1 MVGMLDFG
9 GSVRILKLM
18 DEELRKEVAKYF
30 RLSEYDLIKWLETIN
45 LIRNICCH
53 NRNFIDFS
61 LRTKLPINEKIKPF
75 LYSHSE
81 KKKIIYT
88 NKVALPI
95 LMIVYLVKAIIKI
108 GKLMKSVQKFAT
120 SDSEAQKIGF
130 ENKNSI
136 GIKRVN
142 LSGSAQNFV
151 CIIFKG
157 F

>member
-1 MVGMLDFG
+1 
-9 GSVRILKLM
+9 
-18 DEELRKEVAKYF
+18 
-30 RLSEYDLIKWLETIN
+30 
-45 LIRNICCH
+45 
-53 NRNFIDFS
+53 
-61 LRTKLPINEKIKPF
+61 
-75 LYSHSE
+75 
-81 KKKIIYT
+81 
-88 NKVALPI
+88 
-95 LMIVYLVKAIIKI
+95 MIVYLVKAIIKI

-151 CIIFKG
+151 SIIFKG